1 MSSDQTH
8 ESSPSDALMSVP
20 PGVDPDILERVVSVE
35 AVTVN
40 LGGML
45 HEAATESADGSLT
58 FTFRSDEPPGMTGE
72 DQHPYPLHYFTGA
85 IGL

>member
-1 MSSDQTH
+1 MASDKRDETH
-8 ESSPSDALMSVP
+8 PAHTQMSVP
-20 PGVDPDILERVVSVE
+20 PGVDPDVLERIVSVE

-45 HEAATESADGSLT
+45 HEAATESADGSVT
-58 FTFRSDEPPGMTGE
+58 FTFRSDEPPGMTGG

>member
-1 MSSDQTH
+1 MNANEK
-8 ESSPSDALMSVP
+8 ESTVP
-20 PGVDPDILERVVSVE
+20 PGVDPDVLERIVSVE

-45 HEAATESADGSLT
+45 HEASVQRSDGSMT
-58 FTFRSDEPPGMTGE
+58 FTFRSDEPPGMTGDDE
-72 DQHPYPLHYFTGA
+72 HPYPLHYFTAA